1 VKKILFINTE
11 TSPYVAESTLA
22 MMGKNVPELAQSN
35 GCEIRTFMPKWG
47 NINERRGQLHEMQRL
62 SGMNIII
69 NGTDHP
75 LIIKVAS
82 IPVSRV
88 QVYFIDNEDYFT
100 RKGIEYDENGTLYPD
115 NGERAIFFARG
126 VLEITKKLKWTPDII
141 HCQGWM
147 TALVPLYLKKAYNDE
162 PCFRNVKIISSVCNI
177 QESGSVGE
185 NFKNSIAYKDI
196 TAEELAAYNDNISM
210 SDLNKIAIEYSDGII
225 EMTEDVAPEIIEQA
239 QSLGKK
245 ILKYPGENFIE
256 QYKEFYEEI

>member
-1 VKKILFINTE
+1 MKKILYINTE
-11 TSPYVAESTLA
+11 TSPYVAESALA
-22 MMGKNVPELAQSN
+22 TMGKAVPEMAQSN

-100 RKGIEYDENGTLYPD
+100 HRGLECDSNGELYPD

-147 TALVPLYLKKAYNDE
+147 ASLVPLYLKKAYNDE
-162 PCFRNVKIISSVCNI
+162 PCFRDVKIITSIDKIENDGI
-177 QESGSVGE
+177 IGE
-185 NFKNSIAYKDI
+185 NFKNSIEYKNI
-196 TAEELAAYNDNISM
+196 TAEDLAEYNDSFSM
-210 SDLNKIAIEYSDGII
+210 NDLCKIAAEYSDGII
-225 EMTEDVAPEIIEQA
+225 EITAGANPEIMDMA
-239 QSLGKK
+239 QTLGKK
-245 ILKYPGENFIE
+245 TLPYPGEDFTE
-256 QYKEFYEEI
+256 KYKEFYETI